1 MLIGPL
7 RWLIYLKMH
16 SLSFFSFA
24 TGHLVNVWS
33 LISFSKM
40 LLIFLYSENFLLAV
54 HKPYTNTKMRFGK
67 TPELKIH
74 KYKSW
79 LNSFVLANTYNLPQ
93 LFMYYIFIY
102 NCLISETLKKQFSRV
117 ENGTQTCTR

>member
-1 MLIGPL
+1 MLIRPL

-54 HKPYTNTKMRFGK
+54 HKPCTNTKMRFGK
-67 TPELKIH
+67 TPELF
-74 KYKSW
+74 SPE